1 MYRHPCKLLKLHQM
15 HWMHNCKTTDWKAI
29 VSRVRHISFL
39 SSPVGPGICL
49 HLDARSGRAWRE
61 KIRSGMTGKD
71 QVRHDVKRSGQ
82 AWREE
87 KLTGTKEGRAQQ
99 MPSQQVKSACFLK
112 FRGRNRTE
120 LTIWRLLKVKTE
132 WILPFSQY
140 SLLREHI
147 QEKLSF
153 GNGP

>member
-15 HWMHNCKTTDWKAI
+15 HWMHNCETTDWKTI

-49 HLDARSGRAWRE
+49 CLDARSGRAWRE

-71 QVRHDVKRSGQ
+71 QVRHDGKRS
-82 AWREE
+82 WRD
-87 KLTGTKEGRAQQ
+87 TKEGRAQQ
-99 MPSQQVKSACFLK
+99 MPSQQVKSACFLE
-112 FRGRNRTE
+112 FRDRNRTE
-120 LTIWRLLKVKTE
+120 LSIWRLLKVKTE
-132 WILPFSQY
+132 WILPFSQN

-147 QEKLSF
+147 LEKLSF